1 MSTTSTPATSTF
13 EIRRSDTPVPAAE
26 RAQAMA
32 APTFGTVFT
41 DHMARASWSLADGW
55 HDRRVEKYGPLLL
68 DPATAVLH
76 YAQEIFEGLKA
87 YRHADG
93 SVWTFRPSANAARF
107 ARSAHRLALPELT
120 EADFLGAITA
130 LVTTD
135 VDWVPSGEETS
146 LYLRPFMYGSERFLG
161 VRPSLEAEFLVIAS
175 PVGPYFTH
183 GVQPVSIWVAQDY
196 HRVGAGGTG
205 AAKCGGNYAASL
217 LPQQEAYGHGCE
229 QVCFLDAATNSVL
242 EELGGMNVFIV
253 HADGTISTPELTG
266 SILEGVTRSSV
277 IRLLTDA
284 GHEVSERR
292 ITLAELR
299 AGLTDGSVAEVF
311 ACGTAAVIT
320 PIGRLAGE
328 GFDATVADGAAG
340 DVTMRVRAELT
351 DIQYG
356 RATDRHGW
364 LHRLV

>member
-1 MSTTSTPATSTF
+1 MSSTAAPASTPTTADTF
-13 EIRRSDTPVPAAE
+13 ARHLTTTPSPPSE
-26 RAQAMA
+26 RARLMVD
-32 APTFGTVFT
+32 PGFGRVFT
-41 DHMARASWSLADGW
+41 DHMALIDWTADAGWTGHRVVPRA
-55 HDRRVEKYGPLLL
+55 PLQM
-68 DPATAVLH
+68 DPEAAVLH
-76 YAQEIFEGLKA
+76 YGQEIFEGLKA
-87 YRHADG
+87 FRHADG
-93 SVWTFRPSANAARF
+93 SVWTFRPEANAARF

-130 LVTTD
+130 LVATD

-205 AAKCGGNYAASL
+205 TAKCGGNYAASL

-253 HADGTISTPELTG
+253 HADGSVSTPELTG

-284 GHEVSERR
+284 G
-292 ITLAELR
+292 
-299 AGLTDGSVAEVF
+299 
-311 ACGTAAVIT
+311 
-320 PIGRLAGE
+320 P
-328 GFDATVADGAAG
+328 
-340 DVTMRVRAELT
+340 
-351 DIQYG
+351 
-356 RATDRHGW
+356 
-364 LHRLV
+364 